1 MPTATVERKPGIPPL
16 QRACLF
22 LGMAFYWSCSSI
34 SRNDYVI
41 FRRTSSSSDVYTTLF
56 VFLMAMLTLGIA
68 FYALRRPL
76 ENALVH
82 RRWFVGALSPLASL
96 ALVPMLYTDPGSTDA
111 YWPLRAAS
119 CFVLVGWYLVVTFAW
134 CLSAVALGVREGVLT
149 AVLTYVAAALNLAYG
164 PVQFRFSEALTV
176 LPVFTPAAV
185 PGLALGCFLANLGSP
200 LGIVDWVFGT
210 GATLLAAIGT
220 WLVGRVRVRDVPVL
234 APLPP
239 VIANV
244 VLVGFEL
251 SCLSSAGTFAFGN
264 FTWAAYG
271 ASALSVGI
279 GELVVC
285 YALGI
290 PLLMLLKRAGAGTKL
305 FQ

>member
-1 MPTATVERKPGIPPL
+1 MRT
-16 QRACLF
+16 
-22 LGMAFYWSCSSI
+22 
-34 SRNDYVI
+34 SRNIRFLTQAAVI
-41 FRRTSSSSDVYTTLF
+41 
-56 VFLMAMLTLGIA
+56 A
-68 FYALRRPL
+68 AL
-76 ENALVH
+76 
-82 RRWFVGALSPLASL
+82 
-96 ALVPMLYTDPGSTDA
+96 Y
-111 YWPLRAAS
+111 
-119 CFVLVGWYLVVTFAW
+119 
-134 CLSAVALGVREGVLT
+134 

-200 LGIVDWVFGT
+200 LGVVDWVFGT

-220 WLVGRVRVRDVPVL
+220 WLVGRVQVNDVPVL
-234 APLPP
+234 APMPP

-251 SCLSSAGTFAFGN
+251 SCLSSAGTFDFGN

-290 PLLMLLKRAGAGTKL
+290 PLMIALKKAGAAQKL